1 MRSILP
7 LLFLAMPLV
16 AEDVAPPK
24 PPAPPTPEQRKEMQE
39 TRQQL
44 MALREKA
51 MQDPEVVKLKQT
63 ADEATKAFRTK
74 LEEVL
79 AKDPGYAGLKA
90 KIEAA
95 GGSFGMRPEGR
106 PEKRDKKD
114 NGAERM
120 PPVPAP
126 APAPAP

>member
-51 MQDPEVVKLKQT
+51 MQDPEVVKLK
-63 ADEATKAFRTK
+63 AASDEANKALRAK
-74 LEEVL
+74 VDEVL
-79 AKDPGYAGLKA
+79 AKEPGYAELKA

-106 PEKRDKKD
+106 PEKRDKKEK
-114 NGAERM
+114 GGEGM
-120 PPVPAP
+120 PPAP